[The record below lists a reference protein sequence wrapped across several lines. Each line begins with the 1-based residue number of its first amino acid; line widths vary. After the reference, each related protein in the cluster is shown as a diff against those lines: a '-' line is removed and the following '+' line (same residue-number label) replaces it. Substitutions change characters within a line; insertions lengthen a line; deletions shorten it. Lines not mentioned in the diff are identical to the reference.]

1 MNYQAEM
8 PDEKLIQ
15 FYLSNNPAAL
25 ATLTDL
31 YKDRIYTAIYN
42 MVQDKY
48 VAEEV
53 FRDVFIRIINNLMA
67 GKNAE
72 DGNFLQW
79 AIQIAHQLCM
89 EYNRKIK
96 MAGLMEVDKAGN
108 IVQTAEI
115 PVKMS
120 PSGVMYYESH
130 AKIRSMI
137 DLLPEGQREVIVL
150 SHYAGL
156 SFRDIATRMKCSVT
170 NALDMMKTGLN
181 NLRKLMTEQEV
192 LMG

>member
-1 MNYQAEM
+1 MKYQTEM

-31 YKDRIYTAIYN
+31 YKDRIYNSIYN

-48 VAEEV
+48 AAEEI

-79 AIQIAHQLCM
+79 AIQIAQELCI
-89 EYNRKIK
+89 EHNRKSK
-96 MAGLMEVDKAGN
+96 LAMLVEVDNTGN
-108 IVQTAEI
+108 AIFPTDI
-115 PVKMS
+115 PVQMS
-120 PSGVMYYESH
+120 SSGAMYYESH
-130 AKIRSMI
+130 ARIRSMI
-137 DLLPEGQREVIVL
+137 DMLPESQREVIVL
-150 SHYAGL
+150 NHYAGL
-156 SFRDIATRMKCSVT
+156 SFRDIAARMKCSVT
-170 NALDMMKTGLN
+170 TALDMMKTGLN
-181 NLRKLMTEQEV
+181 SLRKLMTEQDV
-192 LMG
+192 LIG

>member
-1 MNYQAEM
+1 MKYQTEM

-31 YKDRIYTAIYN
+31 YKDRIYNAIYL
-42 MVQDKY
+42 MVQDKFA
-48 VAEEV
+48 AEEI

-72 DGNFLQW
+72 DGNFLNW
-79 AIQIAHQLCM
+79 AIGIAHQLCM
-89 EYNRKIK
+89 EHSRKNKQSMLVEID
-96 MAGLMEVDKAGN
+96 ADN
-108 IVQTAEI
+108 TAVFSAAAQH
-115 PVKMS
+115 PM
-120 PSGVMYYESH
+120 PATGAMYYENH
-130 AKIRSMI
+130 ARIRSMI
-137 DLLPEGQREVIVL
+137 DLLPEQQREVIVL
-150 SHYAGL
+150 NHYAGL
-156 SFRDIATRMKCSVT
+156 SFRHIACRMKCSVT

-192 LMG
+192 LLG